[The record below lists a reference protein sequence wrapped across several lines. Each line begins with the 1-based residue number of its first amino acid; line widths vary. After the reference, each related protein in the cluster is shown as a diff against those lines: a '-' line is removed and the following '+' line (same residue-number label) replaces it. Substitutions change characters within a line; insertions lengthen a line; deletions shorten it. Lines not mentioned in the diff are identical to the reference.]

1 MGHHHHHPTSHPA
14 ADPKKADRHLL
25 LTIVLN
31 VALTAGETVAG
42 FAAGS
47 LALLSDAA
55 HNAGDVAGLAITYAA
70 RKFGRMPPSPRFTY
84 GLRRMEIFA
93 ALANGG
99 FLLVVNTLILREAVQ
114 RLAHP
119 VPLQTGIM
127 VAVALVAAAVNG
139 LGVALLFRQSKD
151 DLNLKSAFLHL
162 AQDALASLA
171 VVAAALLA
179 MVGVGSWVDPA
190 ASILIVLMVLRS
202 AYGIVRE
209 AVGVLMEAAPA
220 GLDLPHLEGE
230 VREFFPGVLLHHAH
244 AWTVGPGE
252 TAFTAHLRVPEMS
265 LEEAQGLA
273 GRVRAHLCER
283 FGIRHATLEV
293 ESAACENGHLL
304 CQPHHRGEVR
314 P

>member
-1 MGHHHHHPTSHPA
+1 MGHDHSGPDLA
-14 ADPKKADRHLL
+14 RDPNQVDRHLL
-25 LTIVLN
+25 LTILLN
-31 VALTAGETVAG
+31 GILAAGEAVAG

-47 LALLSDAA
+47 LALLSDAS
-55 HNAGDVAGLAITYAA
+55 HNAGDVAGLTITYAA
-70 RKFGRMPPSPRFTY
+70 RKFGRRPPSPRFTY

-99 FLLVVNTLILREAVQ
+99 FLLVVNTLILQEAVE

-119 VPLQTGIM
+119 VPLQTGLM
-127 VAVALVAAAVNG
+127 VVVALAAMAANG
-139 LGVALLFRQSKD
+139 LGVALLFRHSKE

-162 AQDALASLA
+162 FQDALASL
-171 VVAAALLA
+171 VVVVAALLA
-179 MVGVGSWVDPA
+179 RAGVGSWVDPV
-190 ASILIVLMVLRS
+190 ASILIVLLVLRS
-202 AYGIVRE
+202 AFSIVRE
-209 AVGVLMEAAPA
+209 AAGILLEAAPA
-220 GLDLPHLEGE
+220 GFDLPDVEGDL
-230 VREFFPGVLLHHAH
+230 REAFPGVLLHHAH

-265 LEEAQGLA
+265 LQDAQALA
-273 GRVRAHLCER
+273 GRVRAHLLER
-283 FGIRHATLEV
+283 FGIRHATLEL